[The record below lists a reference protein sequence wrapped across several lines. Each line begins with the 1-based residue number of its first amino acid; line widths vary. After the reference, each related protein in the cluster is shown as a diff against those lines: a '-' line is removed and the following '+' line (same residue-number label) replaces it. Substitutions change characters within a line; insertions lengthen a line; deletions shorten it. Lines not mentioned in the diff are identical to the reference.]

1 MNSIALSTLGR
12 QRRAHPTGCGR
23 RAAAALSLAL
33 LFSGLVTGFG
43 ALPVRAHEVLPTILK
58 EVGFDQRLNAQ
69 VPPDLTFR
77 DEGGRPV
84 RLGDYFGQKPVILS
98 LVYYTCTTL
107 CPMILDGLV
116 RSLTPVSFDIGKQFA
131 VLTVSFDPRETPA
144 QAAAKKAEYVRRYRR
159 PGAAD
164 GWHFLTGE
172 ATAIRQLTQ
181 AVGFRYVYDAKTEQ
195 FAHAA
200 GILMLTPQGKVAR
213 YFYGFDFSPRDL
225 RLGLIEAAA
234 NTIGTPI
241 DQVLLYCYHY
251 DPLTG
256 KYGLIVMNA
265 LRLAGLAT
273 VLALGTFIVVMLR
286 RERLANLKTREAR

>member
-1 MNSIALSTLGR
+1 MRTR
-12 QRRAHPTGCGR
+12 
-23 RAAAALSLAL
+23 LSLARLRTARLPL
-33 LFSGLVTGFG
+33 LLWAILVGLGPVPARAYTT
-43 ALPVRAHEVLPTILK
+43 LPAIFK
-58 EVGFDQRLNAQ
+58 DVGFDQRLNAQ
-69 VPPDLTFR
+69 VPLDLVFR
-77 DEGGRPV
+77 DEGGQAV
-84 RLGDYFGQKPVILS
+84 RLGDYFGGKPVILS
-98 LVYYTCTTL
+98 LVYYKCVTL

-172 ATAIRQLTQ
+172 ATAIRRLTQ

-200 GILMLTPQGKVAR
+200 GILMLTPQGKVTR

-234 NTIGTPI
+234 NRIGTPI

-256 KYGLIVMNA
+256 RYGLIIMNVI
-265 LRLAGLAT
+265 RLAGLAT
-273 VLALGTFIVVMLR
+273 VLGLGTFIVVMLR
-286 RERLANLKTREAR
+286 RERLANLETREAR

>member
-1 MNSIALSTLGR
+1 MTTPLFLARLRTPRLPLLLWAILVGLGPVPA
-12 QRRAHPTGCGR
+12 RAHT
-23 RAAAALSLAL
+23 
-33 LFSGLVTGFG
+33 T
-43 ALPVRAHEVLPTILK
+43 LPAIFK
-58 EVGFDQRLNAQ
+58 DVGFDQRLNEQ
-69 VPPDLTFR
+69 VPLDLVFR
-77 DEGGRPV
+77 DEAGQAV
-84 RLGDYFGQKPVILS
+84 RLGDYLGGKPVILS
-98 LVYYTCTTL
+98 LVYYNCTTL

-116 RSLTPVSFDIGKQFA
+116 RSLNPVSFDIGKQFA

-172 ATAIRQLTQ
+172 ETAIRRLTQ

-200 GILMLTPQGKVAR
+200 GILILTPQGKVAR

-256 KYGLIVMNA
+256 QYGLIVMNVI
-265 LRLAGLAT
+265 RLAGLAT
-273 VLALGTFIVVMLR
+273 VLGLGTFIVVMLR
-286 RERLANLKTREAR
+286 RERLTNLKTREAR

>member
-1 MNSIALSTLGR
+1 MTSLYSPGSARPAGIV
-12 QRRAHPTGCGR
+12 
-23 RAAAALSLAL
+23 LSLAL
-33 LFSGLVTGFG
+33 LLSGWLVLLGPR
-43 ALPVRAHEVLPTILK
+43 AARAHETLPAILK
-58 EVGFDQRLNAQ
+58 DVGFDQRLGQQ
-69 VPPDLTFR
+69 VPLDLVFR
-77 DEGGRPV
+77 DETGRAVPLGEYVGG
-84 RLGDYFGQKPVILS
+84 KPVILS
-98 LVYYTCTTL
+98 LVYYNCTTL

-131 VLTVSFDPRETPA
+131 MLTVSFDPRDTPA
-144 QAAAKKAEYVRRYRR
+144 KAAAKKAEYVRRYHR
-159 PGAAD
+159 PGAEE

-172 ATAIRQLTQ
+172 EAAIRRLTQ
-181 AVGFRYVYDAKTEQ
+181 AVGFRYIYDEKTDQ

-225 RLGLIEAAA
+225 RLGLIEAAG

-256 KYGLIVMNA
+256 RYGLIAMNT

-273 VLALGTFIVVMLR
+273 VLSLGGFILVMLY
-286 RERLANLKTREAR
+286 RERHGNLTTREVR

>member
-1 MNSIALSTLGR
+1 MRLKIPRVG
-12 QRRAHPTGCGR
+12 
-23 RAAAALSLAL
+23 LAL
-33 LFSGLVTGFG
+33 LGLAGILGGVWPAEGHDATSSVQS
-43 ALPVRAHEVLPTILK
+43 AETIRAIFK
-58 EVGFDQRLNAQ
+58 DVGFDQRLNAQ
-69 VPPDLTFR
+69 VSLDLVFR
-77 DEGGRPV
+77 DETGRAV
-84 RLGDYFGQKPVILS
+84 RLGDYFGDKPVILS
-98 LVYYTCTTL
+98 LVYYNCTTL

-116 RSLTPVSFDIGKQFA
+116 RSLTPLSFDIGKQFA
-131 VLTVSFDPRETPA
+131 MLTVSFDPRETPA
-144 QAAAKKAEYVRRYRR
+144 QAAAKKTEYVRRYRR

-172 ATAIRQLTQ
+172 EAAIRRLTDT
-181 AVGFRYVYDAKTEQ
+181 VGFRYLYDEKTDQ

-241 DQVLLYCYHY
+241 DQVLLLCYHY
-251 DPLTG
+251 DPRTG
-256 KYGLIVMNA
+256 QYGLVVMNT

-286 RERLANLKTREAR
+286 RDRRANLAAREAR

>member
-1 MNSIALSTLGR
+1 
-12 QRRAHPTGCGR
+12 
-23 RAAAALSLAL
+23 
-33 LFSGLVTGFG
+33 
-43 ALPVRAHEVLPTILK
+43 
-58 EVGFDQRLNAQ
+58 
-69 VPPDLTFR
+69 
-77 DEGGRPV
+77 
-84 RLGDYFGQKPVILS
+84 
-98 LVYYTCTTL
+98 
-107 CPMILDGLV
+107 
-116 RSLTPVSFDIGKQFA
+116 
-131 VLTVSFDPRETPA
+131 VSFDPRETPG

-172 ATAIRQLTQ
+172 EAAIRQLTQ

-256 KYGLIVMNA
+256 QYGLIIMNA
-265 LRLAGLAT
+265 LRLSALAT
-273 VLALGTFIVVMLR
+273 VLALGTFILVMFR
-286 RERLANLKTREAR
+286 RERLANLKIRETR

>member
-1 MNSIALSTLGR
+1 MRTR
-12 QRRAHPTGCGR
+12 
-23 RAAAALSLAL
+23 LSLARLRAARLPL
-33 LFSGLVTGFG
+33 LLWAILVGLGPVPAR
-43 ALPVRAHEVLPTILK
+43 ALTTLPAIFK
-58 EVGFDQRLNAQ
+58 DVGFDQRLNEQ
-69 VPPDLTFR
+69 VPLDLVFR
-77 DEGGRPV
+77 DEGGRAV
-84 RLGDYFGQKPVILS
+84 RLGDYFGGKPVILS
-98 LVYYTCTTL
+98 LVYYSCTTL

-172 ATAIRQLTQ
+172 ATAIRRLTQ

-200 GILMLTPQGKVAR
+200 GILMLTPQGKVTR

-234 NTIGTPI
+234 NRIGTPI

-256 KYGLIVMNA
+256 RYGLIIMNVI
-265 LRLAGLAT
+265 RLAGLAT
-273 VLALGTFIVVMLR
+273 VLGLGTFIVVMLR
-286 RERLANLKTREAR
+286 RERLANLETREAR